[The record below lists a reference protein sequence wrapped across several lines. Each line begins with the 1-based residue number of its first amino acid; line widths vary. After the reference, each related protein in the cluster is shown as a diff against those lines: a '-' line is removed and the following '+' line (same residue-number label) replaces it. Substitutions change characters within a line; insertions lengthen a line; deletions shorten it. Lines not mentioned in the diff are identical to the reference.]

1 MLRFLSASFHLIYYP
16 FLYSGTVQDA
26 LEKIEMAEKNNKTV
40 PNGKLVLYQDPVSHW
55 WSSVL
60 SASSHWMLS
69 QCLEA
74 SNFYQEIY
82 SMPHFNQNTQVV
94 VGQAL
99 ISTFESAKSQTISNE
114 ISSNYHQILNMAS
127 GDLDTAARCLKFSGE
142 EDTQWTEEELIMKN
156 CLLLAC
162 DWQLNARTKFWQSSH
177 SGGQVTSNYL
187 QSFQD
192 DLNSLKRVSESL
204 TVRFFYF

>member
-1 MLRFLSASFHLIYYP
+1 
-16 FLYSGTVQDA
+16 
-26 LEKIEMAEKNNKTV
+26 MAEKNNKAI

-55 WSSVL
+55 WSAVL

-69 QCLEA
+69 QTLEA
-74 SNFYQEIY
+74 SHFYQEIY
-82 SMPHFNQNTQVV
+82 STPHFAQDTQITVSK
-94 VGQAL
+94 AL
-99 ISTFESAKSQTISNE
+99 VSTFESSKVQTDSNKTNSEYLE
-114 ISSNYHQILNMAS
+114 IFNLATE
-127 GDLDTAARCLKFSGE
+127 DLDRAARCLKFSGE

-177 SGGQVTSNYL
+177 SGGPVTSKYL

-204 TVRFFYF
+204 TVRGIPMFRNCRKL

>member
-1 MLRFLSASFHLIYYP
+1 
-16 FLYSGTVQDA
+16 
-26 LEKIEMAEKNNKTV
+26 MAEKNNKAI

-55 WSSVL
+55 WSAVL

-69 QCLEA
+69 QTLEA
-74 SNFYQEIY
+74 SHFYQEIY
-82 SMPHFNQNTQVV
+82 STPHFAQDTQITVSK
-94 VGQAL
+94 AL
-99 ISTFESAKSQTISNE
+99 VSTFESSKVQTGSNKTTSE
-114 ISSNYHQILNMAS
+114 YLQIFNLAS
-127 GDLDTAARCLKFSGE
+127 EDLDTAARCLKFSGE

-177 SGGQVTSNYL
+177 SGGPVTSKYL

-204 TVRFFYF
+204 TVRGIPMFRNCRKL